1 MYTYNVI
8 WQCHTLTRQHLYDWW
23 IKHMMVQTCGL
34 PVMTDTS
41 VSMLIDSQPGY
52 HTVIQWFRRL
62 WLKSNLQRP
71 YLKRWWISNMNTHHV
86 TLRQRIHTKRYIKW
100 DHENRCRKTPKQTKN
115 YHWRPTLWTQ
125 TTRWLTILIRG
136 RRTWTSEC
144 RTPGC
149 FVDYEE
155 IKR

>member
-1 MYTYNVI
+1 MSRYN
-8 WQCHTLTRQHLYDWW
+8 YDE
-23 IKHMMVQTCGL
+23 
-34 PVMTDTS
+34 
-41 VSMLIDSQPGY
+41 Y
-52 HTVIQWFRRL
+52 
-62 WLKSNLQRP
+62 
-71 YLKRWWISNMNTHHV
+71 KRWWISNMNTHHV

-155 IKR
+155 IKRYLNRILIYDCRCDHCDERLRSTTEGSTRLVYTELHVGLEKNKIISLKCLFASE